1 MQCADFF
8 YKRLYFIVC
17 KEHDLFVRSLL
28 FLPTNQIKTLTFI
41 ILSRLF
47 NFKVVIWTSRIICSP
62 TKVMALGPID
72 KMLFSVFV
80 VI

>member
-17 KEHDLFVRSLL
+17 KEHELFVRSLL
-28 FLPTNQIKTLTFI
+28 FLPTNQIKTLAFI
-41 ILSRLF
+41 ILSRLL
-47 NFKVVIWTSRIICSP
+47 NFKVVIWTSRIICRP
-62 TKVMALGPID
+62 TRVLLLGPID
-72 KMLFSVFV
+72 KMLFSMFE